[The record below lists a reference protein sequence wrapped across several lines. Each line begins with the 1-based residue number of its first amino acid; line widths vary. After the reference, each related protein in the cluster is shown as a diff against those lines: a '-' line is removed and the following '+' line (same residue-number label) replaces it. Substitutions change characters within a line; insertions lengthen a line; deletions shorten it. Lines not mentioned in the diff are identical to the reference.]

1 MELELKSSFVKDPFN
16 IIIDKIILPNK
27 PLSNYELLQAVKDL
41 KIRNFRGVFLRDEL
55 PNKPRMNECGIIN
68 LADSKDLEGTHW
80 TCYFQGDPKGTKG
93 IKDPRR
99 VARFPSQVLGSP
111 SHSSK
116 KEWKVYYFDSYG
128 IQPPIEIVK
137 YLGSN
142 TIQNTFQIQDFNQ
155 VVCGHLCLYV
165 LFHLNKG
172 KDFNE
177 IIFSLISNP

>member
-1 MELELKSSFVKDPFN
+1 
-16 IIIDKIILPNK
+16 
-27 PLSNYELLQAVKDL
+27 
-41 KIRNFRGVFLRDEL
+41 
-55 PNKPRMNECGIIN
+55 MNECGIIN

-80 TCYFQGDPKGTKG
+80 TCYF
-93 IKDPRR
+93 
-99 VARFPSQVLGSP
+99 
-111 SHSSK
+111 K

-142 TIQNTFQIQDFNQ
+142 RAFRDGGAELRDGDQGSPLARRGPELNATGIFDPLGSSYDKDPLIHNTFQIQDFNQ

>member
-1 MELELKSSFVKDPFN
+1 MRSFGNLNSLTV
-16 IIIDKIILPNK
+16 IEKIILPNK

-41 KIRNFRGVFLRDEL
+41 KISNFRGVFLRDEL
-55 PNKPRMNECGIIN
+55 PKKPRMNECGIIN

-80 TCYFQGDPKGTKG
+80 TCYFK
-93 IKDPRR
+93 KD
-99 VARFPSQVLGSP
+99 
-111 SHSSK
+111 
-116 KEWKVYYFDSYG
+116 KVYYFDSYG

-142 TIQNTFQIQDFNQ
+142 RALIHNSFQIQDFNQ

>member
-1 MELELKSSFVKDPFN
+1 MN
-16 IIIDKIILPNK
+16 IIIEKIILPNK

-68 LADSKDLEGTHW
+68 LADSNDLEGTHW
-80 TCYFQGDPKGTKG
+80 TCYF
-93 IKDPRR
+93 
-99 VARFPSQVLGSP
+99 
-111 SHSSK
+111 K

-142 TIQNTFQIQDFNQ
+142 RAFCDGIKDPLIQNTFQIQDFNQ